1 MTNPRTSVVYT
12 NRHLLLPKSLGA
24 SADLDRL
31 GWPWPGSSF
40 SAVSCG
46 LRGQCQ
52 LSYGSPHLPGCQAGL
67 VLRATAGSP
76 QRAEVCEGLWSP
88 VWELVVSLPPFIITR
103 QVLKAVRKSGHS
115 GSQPC
120 IQDPRWGERG
130 GLETRGHFCD
140 PPTEEV

>member
-1 MTNPRTSVVYT
+1 MTNHKTSVVHT
-12 NRHLLLPKSLGA
+12 NKHLLLPKSLGA

-52 LSYGSPHLPGCQAGL
+52 LSYGSPHLPGCRAGL

-76 QRAEVCEGLWSP
+76 QRAEVCEGLWSL
-88 VWELVVSLPPFIITR
+88 VWELVASLPPFINQTSVEGYL
-103 QVLKAVRKSGHS
+103 QKWPQWLPALHPGPLL
-115 GSQPC
+115 GWAGWAG
-120 IQDPRWGERG
+120 D
-130 GLETRGHFCD
+130 
-140 PPTEEV
+140 